1 MRIFVDILMS
11 FPQLAPELPPQE
23 TFVFNWKAVT
33 NYFIEATGI
42 WLITTTTLFS
52 HRQFQLDIASLV
64 MHKKLNPLI

>member
-42 WLITTTTLFS
+42 
-52 HRQFQLDIASLV
+52 
-64 MHKKLNPLI
+64 